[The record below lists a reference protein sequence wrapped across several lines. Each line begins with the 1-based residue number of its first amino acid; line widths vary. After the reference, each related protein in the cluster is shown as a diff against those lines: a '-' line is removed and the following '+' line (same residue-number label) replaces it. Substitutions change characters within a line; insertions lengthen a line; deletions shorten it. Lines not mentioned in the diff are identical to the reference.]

1 MLFHHQMCDK
11 KIIGLVIIFSNNSI
25 IALVKNFFYLSH
37 S

>member
-1 MLFHHQMCDK
+1 MLFHHQMCVK
-11 KIIGLVIIFSNNSI
+11 KIGLVIIFSNNSI